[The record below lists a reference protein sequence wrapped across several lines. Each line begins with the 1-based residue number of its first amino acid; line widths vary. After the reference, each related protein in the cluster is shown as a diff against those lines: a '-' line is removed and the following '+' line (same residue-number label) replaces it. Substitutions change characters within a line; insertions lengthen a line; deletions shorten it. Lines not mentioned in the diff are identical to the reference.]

1 MHQISKNVK
10 NMKKFS
16 FLTCAVC
23 TLLLTLILSACNS
36 QVEPSQPILPT
47 TEEQEP
53 VTNDFT
59 LVKACIVNEEQANSL
74 LIQHGFS
81 EENTQMY
88 YKKYNKTENG
98 VTKEVHVSAPTYAA
112 MVVKNNDYTILES
125 VFKQWIQELRASKA
139 YNNLVRSSYSL
150 SVGMGNGRLT
160 FSTPEALLAALDT
173 ITSTESVSASF
184 YGNDIYANKYELV
197 LDSYLKGVFMDINNP
212 RAGQPSDDFTES
224 DLKESDLHKD
234 ILICK
239 VDYLTFRYKGFY
251 ALNVSGKTNNGD
263 VIPIT
268 SEYMSPGDFGF
279 IKLYYSDKTNL
290 LLDGTIVW
298 NGRGALSFPES
309 FRAGLPEKEAIP
321 FPGVEYFARLGENGH
336 YVETAD
342 EWEMQHIWQSVSY
355 QKEFQHYYGNSNK
368 KVAVYLYAP
377 SVGLFNPYV
386 AYYLVF
392 VEQ

>member
-1 MHQISKNVK
+1 
-10 NMKKFS
+10 MKKFS

-23 TLLLTLILSACNS
+23 TLLLTLILSACDS
-36 QVEPSQPILPT
+36 QVEPSKPILPT

-59 LVKACIVNEEQANSL
+59 LVKACIGKQEEDANSL
-74 LIQHGFS
+74 LIQHGYS

-98 VTKEVHVSAPTYAA
+98 VTKEVHISAPTYAA

-125 VFKQWIQELRASKA
+125 VFKQWIQELADSKA

-150 SVGMGNGRLT
+150 SVGMGNGKRT

-184 YGNDIYANKYELV
+184 YGNDIYANNYELV

-224 DLKESDLHKD
+224 DLKESDLKKD
-234 ILICK
+234 LLISK
-239 VDYLTFRYKGFY
+239 VDYLTFQYKGFY
-251 ALNVSGKTNNGD
+251 ALNVSGKEKNGSL
-263 VIPIT
+263 IPIIP
-268 SEYMSPGDFGF
+268 EYQAPGDFGF
-279 IKLYYSDKTNL
+279 IKLYYRNKNNL
-290 LLDGTIVW
+290 LMDGTIVW
-298 NGRGALSFPES
+298 NGCGQLTFPKR
-309 FRAGLPEKEAIP
+309 FRAGLPVEETIP
-321 FPGVEYFARLGENGH
+321 FPGIERFAQLSDDGKYIESNSPKDLQ
-336 YVETAD
+336 Y
-342 EWEMQHIWQSVSY
+342 IWQSVSN
-355 QKEFQHYYGNSNK
+355 QKEFQHYYGNSTK
-368 KVAVYLYAP
+368 RVAVYLYAP

>member
-1 MHQISKNVK
+1 
-10 NMKKFS
+10 MKKFL

-23 TLLLTLILSACNS
+23 TLLLTLILSACDS
-36 QVEPSQPILPT
+36 QVEPSKPILPT

-59 LVKACIVNEEQANSL
+59 LVKACIGMEEQANSL
-74 LIQHGFS
+74 LIEHGYS

-88 YKKYNKTENG
+88 YRKYNKTENG
-98 VTKEVHVSAPTYAA
+98 VTKEVHISAPTYAA
-112 MVVKNNDYTILES
+112 MVIKNNNYTILES
-125 VFKQWIQELRASKA
+125 VFKQWIQELADSKA

-150 SVGMGNGRLT
+150 SVGMGNGKRT

-184 YGNDIYANKYELV
+184 YGNDIDANNYELV

-224 DLKESDLHKD
+224 DLKESDLKKD

-263 VIPIT
+263 LIPIT

-279 IKLYYSDKTNL
+279 IKLYYRDKTNL
-290 LLDGTIVW
+290 LMDGTIVW
-298 NGRGALSFPES
+298 NGRGELSFPES

-321 FPGVEYFARLGENGH
+321 FPGVKYFARLSEGGQ
-336 YVETAD
+336 YVETAN

>member
-1 MHQISKNVK
+1 
-10 NMKKFS
+10 MKKFL

-23 TLLLTLILSACNS
+23 TLLLTLILSACDS
-36 QVEPSQPILPT
+36 QVEPSKPILPT

-53 VTNDFT
+53 VTNDYT
-59 LVKACIVNEEQANSL
+59 LVKACIGKQEEDANSL
-74 LIQHGFS
+74 LIQQGYS

-88 YKKYNKTENG
+88 YNKYNKTENG
-98 VTKEVHVSAPTYAA
+98 VTKEVHVSAPTYASMA
-112 MVVKNNDYTILES
+112 VKNNDYTIIKS

-139 YNNLVRSSYSL
+139 YSKLVRSSYSL
-150 SVGMGNGRLT
+150 SVGMGNGERT
-160 FSTPEALLAALDT
+160 FSTPEALFAALDT

-184 YGNDIYANKYELV
+184 YSNDLYANQYGLV
-197 LDSYLKGVFMDINNP
+197 LDSYSKGVYMDINNP

-268 SEYMSPGDFGF
+268 SEYMSPCDFGF
-279 IKLYYSDKTNL
+279 IKLYYRDKTNL

-298 NGRGALSFPES
+298 SGCGALSFPES

-321 FPGVEYFARLGENGH
+321 FPGVEYFARLSVGGQ
-336 YVETAD
+336 YVETAN

-377 SVGLFNPYV
+377 RVGLFDPYS

>member
-1 MHQISKNVK
+1 MKRISFQ
-10 NMKKFS
+10 M
-16 FLTCAVC
+16 C
-23 TLLLTLILSACNS
+23 TICTMLITFFLSACDS
-36 QVEPSQPILPT
+36 QVEPSKPILPT

-59 LVKACIVNEEQANSL
+59 LVKACIRNEEQANSL
-74 LIQHGFS
+74 LIQHGYS

-98 VTKEVHVSAPTYAA
+98 VTKEVHVSAPTYAS
-112 MVVKNNDYTILES
+112 MVVKNNDYTIIKS

-139 YNNLVRSSYSL
+139 YSKLVRSSYSL
-150 SVGMGNGRLT
+150 SVIGNGRLT
-160 FSTPEALLAALDT
+160 FSTPEALFAALDT
-173 ITSTESVSASF
+173 ITPTASFSASF
-184 YGNDIYANKYELV
+184 LGNDIYANHYRLV
-197 LDSYLKGVFMDINNP
+197 LDSHNYQNDGVYMEINNL
-212 RAGQPSDDFTES
+212 RAGKPSDDFTVS
-224 DLKESDLHKD
+224 DLKESDLHKN

-239 VDYLTFRYKGFY
+239 VDYLTFQYKGFY

-263 VIPIT
+263 LIPIT
-268 SEYMSPGDFGF
+268 SECMSPSDFGF
-279 IKLYYSDKTNL
+279 IKLYYRDQNDL

-298 NGRGALSFPES
+298 NGCGKLSFPES
-309 FRAGLPEKEAIP
+309 FRAGLPVKEALP
-321 FPGVEYFARLGENGH
+321 FPGVERFARLSEGGQ

-342 EWEMQHIWQSVSY
+342 EWEMKHIWQSVSY

-368 KVAVYLYAP
+368 KVAVFLYTP
-377 SVGLFNPYV
+377 SVGLFNPDA